1 MLLSSEQKNSDPM
14 ITNHLIRYDKRNPKE
29 KPATI
34 HRKKTKKKKHRAK
47 QNPIWRE

>member
-29 KPATI
+29 KPVTI
-34 HRKKTKKKKHRAK
+34 HRKKTKKKKHGAK